1 MKGSLCSVTDFIT
14 CEFRSGSDP
23 FWGAAEAAESSSP
36 RARQHISY
44 AVTPPVSEC
53 HCLSGGVV
61 RVPSVPPVALA
72 TSALLSSPLL
82 LGSQLCFQS
91 YLFFFITLSAWWSLA
106 CLIVI
111 LSLLPSSMAVQ
122 LLDGETVTHNN
133 SCANKQVSIDI
144 HQ

>member
-1 MKGSLCSVTDFIT
+1 MNFGQALTGFGGQQKQQ
-14 CEFRSGSDP
+14 
-23 FWGAAEAAESSSP
+23 SSSP
-36 RARQHISY
+36 QARQHISY
-44 AVTPPVSEC
+44 AVTPPASKC
-53 HCLSGGVV
+53 HCLSRGIV

-82 LGSQLCFQS
+82 LGSQLCFRS
-91 YLFFFITLSAWWSLA
+91 YLFFFTTLSAWWSLA
-106 CLIVI
+106 CLIAI

-122 LLDGETVTHNN
+122 LLDGGTVTHNN